1 MKGIAV
7 IDTKITLN
15 NGKDT
20 SAIERM
26 MNAPTV
32 EDVKNMM
39 DAHIESVTSF
49 FPKNAQK
56 LTELSTVV
64 ADAIVGGKKVL
75 LCGNGGSA
83 SDAQHIAAEFVGR
96 FVNNR
101 RALASI
107 ALTTDSSILTAVGN
121 DYGYEEVFS
130 RQIEGLGKEGD
141 ILIAIST
148 SGNSENIIRAV
159 NSAKLLG
166 IQSVSLTGKAGG
178 KLNSMC
184 DYNFCVEHPTTAHI
198 QECHITFL
206 HMLCALV
213 EKELG
218 F

>member
-1 MKGIAV
+1 MIEATATNTKANTATSIAAV
-7 IDTKITLN
+7 EN
-15 NGKDT
+15 VQ
-20 SAIERM
+20 EM
-26 MNAPTV
+26 MT
-32 EDVKNMM
+32 
-39 DAHIESVTSF
+39 AHIDAVTSF
-49 FPKNAQK
+49 FPKNATK
-56 LTELSTVV
+56 LSELAVFV
-64 ADAIVGGKKVL
+64 ADAITNGKKIM

-96 FVNNR
+96 FVNDR

-107 ALTTDSSILTAVGN
+107 ALTTDTSILTAVGN
-121 DYGYEEVFS
+121 DYGYDEVFA
-130 RQIEGLGKEGD
+130 RQVEGLGKEGD

-148 SGNSENIIRAV
+148 SGNSENVIRAV

-166 IQSVSLTGKAGG
+166 MQSVSLTGKSGG
-178 KLNSMC
+178 KLHEMC
-184 DYNFCVEHPTTAHI
+184 DFNFCVEHSTTAHI

>member
-1 MKGIAV
+1 MIEATAINIKANANTAKIIDAV
-7 IDTKITLN
+7 EN
-15 NGKDT
+15 VQ
-20 SAIERM
+20 EM
-26 MNAPTV
+26 MA
-32 EDVKNMM
+32 
-39 DAHIESVTSF
+39 AHIDAVTSF
-49 FPKNAQK
+49 FPKNATK
-56 LTELSTVV
+56 LSELAVVV
-64 ADAIVGGKKVL
+64 AAAITNGKKIL

-96 FVNNR
+96 FVNDR

-107 ALTTDSSILTAVGN
+107 ALTTDTSILTAVGN
-121 DYGYEEVFS
+121 DYGYDEVFA
-130 RQIEGLGKEGD
+130 RQVEGLGKEGD

-148 SGNSENIIRAV
+148 SGNSENVIRAV

-166 IQSVSLTGKAGG
+166 MQSVSLTGKSGG
-178 KLNSMC
+178 KLHEMC
-184 DYNFCVEHPTTAHI
+184 DFNFCVERPTTAHI